1 MVTIVRQ
8 PLRNRSIGC
17 KTLLGGQGEVFF
29 EALANSKFIQPS
41 MTLDYSGA
49 LVLTVGNIPEATI
62 SQIFRLRPN
71 GLQNLLTGE
80 DQSLHFMPPDG
91 DRRKR
96 ELELSIEDREEEVG
110 QLELDLDKGSKDNAA
125 SIDKLQKELNATA
138 DQFPDQL
145 PLRTEDE
152 QKLKAKINKIEDQIN
167 DTHQK
172 ILAHGDVSERARSE
186 LEVLSQ
192 KAASC
197 KCKGSSNSKKVSFLQ
212 TEGRQPRHLSE
223 EQIAAMVNDLPS
235 LTLDVATQTDVSAV
249 EGAPEDESVAIEALV
264 RKAEELER
272 QREDLQAQLQQDARR
287 FREARSKLLDQS
299 KVASREL
306 YAAKIQAVR
315 EEEAAKKRERM
326 LGKQETYATTMLKQQ
341 AAKLEN
347 LSKQIADYGT
357 RIKQLSDFLKTC
369 GCAAKDA
376 LVWMPPANLSTA
388 TTNECS
394 ASLELG
400 ASAPVLRKRAEKYRK
415 LGQLQKAIADFNTS
429 LELEPSASAFA
440 GRGAAYRSL
449 GRLKEAGIDFNAAI
463 HLEPFNVQVWMGRAH
478 VFREQ
483 GRFVEAIFVGLRV
496 GM

>member
-1 MVTIVRQ
+1 MKPRLGVLFLVVGPAIVASAKGRS
-8 PLRNRSIGC
+8 LRH
-17 KTLLGGQGEVFF
+17 
-29 EALANSKFIQPS
+29 
-41 MTLDYSGA
+41 
-49 LVLTVGNIPEATI
+49 
-62 SQIFRLRPN
+62 
-71 GLQNLLTGE
+71 
-80 DQSLHFMPPDG
+80 DQSLHG
-91 DRRKR
+91 VGLSSRR
-96 ELELSIEDREEEVG
+96 ELRLMGKAGLEDRITSLKEEVG

-388 TTNECS
+388 TTNVTRN
-394 ASLELG
+394 ATALE
-400 ASAPVLRKRAEKYRK
+400 
-415 LGQLQKAIADFNTS
+415 TS
-429 LELEPSASAFA
+429 QS
-440 GRGAAYRSL
+440 
-449 GRLKEAGIDFNAAI
+449 
-463 HLEPFNVQVWMGRAH
+463 
-478 VFREQ
+478 
-483 GRFVEAIFVGLRV
+483 
-496 GM
+496 

>member
-1 MVTIVRQ
+1 M
-8 PLRNRSIGC
+8 G
-17 KTLLGGQGEVFF
+17 K
-29 EALANSKFIQPS
+29 A
-41 MTLDYSGA
+41 
-49 LVLTVGNIPEATI
+49 
-62 SQIFRLRPN
+62 
-71 GLQNLLTGE
+71 GL
-80 DQSLHFMPPDG
+80 
-91 DRRKR
+91 
-96 ELELSIEDREEEVG
+96 EDRITSLKEEVG

-138 DQFPDQL
+138 DQFPDQV

-197 KCKGSSNSKKVSFLQ
+197 KCKDSSNSKKVSFLQ
-212 TEGRQPRHLSE
+212 TEGSQPRHLSE
-223 EQIAAMVNDLPS
+223 EEIAAMVNDLPG

-249 EGAPEDESVAIEALV
+249 EGAFEDESVAIEALV

-272 QREDLQAQLQQDARR
+272 QREGLQAQLQRDARR

-347 LSKQIADYGT
+347 LNKQIADYGT

-369 GCAAKDA
+369 GCVAKDA
-376 LVWMPPANLSTA
+376 LVWMPPAKVSTA
-388 TTNECS
+388 TTNVTRNATALENSQSWSSLAPTNVGQIQGGQTVGCPCKKKQAFQNGRIKYAHI
-394 ASLELG
+394 ASRIFTHFGVWSSGWFL
-400 ASAPVLRKRAEKYRK
+400 SKPEKGK
-415 LGQLQKAIADFNTS
+415 GC
-429 LELEPSASAFA
+429 
-440 GRGAAYRSL
+440 
-449 GRLKEAGIDFNAAI
+449 
-463 HLEPFNVQVWMGRAH
+463 
-478 VFREQ
+478 
-483 GRFVEAIFVGLRV
+483 
-496 GM
+496 